1 MNQQPYLTKVLVTIA
16 AIIIILAGIKMAGE
30 IIILFCFHSLLP

>member
-16 AIIIILAGIKMAGE
+16 AIIILAGIKMAGE